1 MSEIIA
7 CFFGKSDLKQL
18 HDATQNSD
26 LLIKFIIV
34 KQMFSIIMKDPAI
47 CWQLLNNYAEY
58 YRIVYRT
65 IIVFLVLVSY
75 L

>member
-34 KQMFSIIMKDPAI
+34 KQINRENVQYYNEGSCDLLAIIK
-47 CWQLLNNYAEY
+47 
-58 YRIVYRT
+58 
-65 IIVFLVLVSY
+65 
-75 L
+75 